1 MKIYN
6 VVYENIDGDIH
17 KIEVKSFLHKSKATK
32 YFRQKVQEIKKQYKE
47 VGLEEYCIEQT
58 KEYYE
63 IYLEGRA
70 SEDSTTIWISDDET
84 CDESVE

>member
-1 MKIYN
+1 M
-6 VVYENIDGDIH
+6 
-17 KIEVKSFLHKSKATK
+17 
-32 YFRQKVQEIKKQYKE
+32 QEIKKQYKE

-70 SEDSTTIWISDDET
+70 KEDSSTIWISDDET